1 MTVGTSRRAERIA
14 AFEVMDV
21 VRQAR
26 ERDAHHDGRATCHLE
41 VGQPGRPAPRA
52 VIDAAR
58 EALERP
64 LGYTDGLGTPE
75 LRARIA
81 EHYHRRHGIDLDPE
95 RVAVT
100 TGASGGCVLA
110 FLAFFDVGDRVGVVQ
125 PGYPCY
131 ANILEALG
139 VEAVAVPVGTDT
151 GYRPTPGALDAVGP
165 LTGVVVANPS
175 NPTGAVLDAAELD
188 ALATWCQDHGA
199 RLVLDEIYHGI
210 ADRPLPTAAARTD
223 AVVVQSFSKY
233 FCMTGWRLGWLVLPD
248 AAVRAVE
255 RLAQNLFL
263 APPTISQLAA
273 VAAFDATEELDLHAR
288 RHRTNRRILVEMLEG
303 VGVGDIAPAE
313 GAFYVWADLSE
324 WGSSRALC
332 RRWLEELGVAATP
345 GIDFDPARGE
355 RYVRF
360 SVAGATEEVED
371 AADRL
376 GPWLHEH
383 RHDRPGSG

>member
-1 MTVGTSRRAERIA
+1 MTVGTSRRAERMA

-81 EHYHRRHGIDLDPE
+81 EHYRHRHDLELDPE

-110 FLAFFDVGDRVGVVQ
+110 FLAFFDIGDRVGVVQ

-139 VEAVAVPVGTDT
+139 VEAVAVPVDSGT
-151 GYRPTPGALDAVGP
+151 GYRPTSAVLDAAAP
-165 LTGVVVANPS
+165 LQGVVVANPS
-175 NPTGAVLDAAELD
+175 NPTGSVLDAGELD
-188 ALATWCQDHGA
+188 ALAAWCDEHGT

-210 ADRPLPTAAARTD
+210 ADRPLPTAAGRAD

-233 FCMTGWRLGWLVLPD
+233 FCMTGWRLGWLVLPE

-263 APPTISQLAA
+263 APPTLSQLAA

-288 RHRTNRRILVEMLEG
+288 RHRTNRRVLIEMLRAAG
-303 VGVGDIAPAE
+303 VDDIAPAE
-313 GAFYVWADLSE
+313 GAFYVWADLSA
-324 WGSSRALC
+324 WGGSRALC

-345 GIDFDPARGE
+345 GVDFDPARGE

-360 SVAGATEEVED
+360 SVAGPTEEVEE
-371 AADRL
+371 AAGRL
-376 GPWLHEH
+376 GPWLQAN
-383 RHDRPGSG
+383 RGRRPGAT